1 MSGEGKNIVVSVSFV
16 DGGVAVLRM
25 QNGENRIN
33 PAFIE
38 EFHARLDQV
47 EQWVWQSI
55 TV

>member
-1 MSGEGKNIVVSVSFV
+1 
-16 DGGVAVLRM
+16 VLRM